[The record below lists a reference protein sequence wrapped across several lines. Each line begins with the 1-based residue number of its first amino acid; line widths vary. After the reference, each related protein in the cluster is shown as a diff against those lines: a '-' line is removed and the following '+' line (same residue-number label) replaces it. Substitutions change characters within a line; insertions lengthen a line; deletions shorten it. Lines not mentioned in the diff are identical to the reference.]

1 MNDRILSFLGICRR
15 AGKLTIGADSAVES
29 IAGGKAQL
37 ILYAD
42 DFSRNSLKPVLAQA
56 ERAGVTAL
64 KLNRSKDELSAA
76 LGRLCGVLAIED
88 KGFADKLR
96 QMTEAEQTQGGE

>member
-15 AGKLTIGADSAVES
+15 ARKLTIGADSAVES
-29 IAGGKAQL
+29 LNSGKAQL

-42 DFSRNSLKPVLAQA
+42 DFSRNSLKPVLIEA

-64 KLNRSKDELSAA
+64 KLNRSKEELSAA

-96 QMTEAEQTQGGE
+96 QMTESEQDQGGE